1 MRDGLQINRKFND
14 LEHDR
19 KFKIMLARRVAAV
32 ANFQSSK
39 MALMVALNSGTAA

>member
-1 MRDGLQINRKFND
+1 MNCEIRG

-19 KFKIMLARRVAAV
+19 KFKIVLAQEVVAV

-39 MALMVALNSGTAA
+39 MALRLVSSFEWGA

>member
-1 MRDGLQINRKFND
+1 MDCEIRD

-19 KFKIMLARRVAAV
+19 KFKIVLAQEVVPV

-39 MALMVALNSGTAA
+39 MALRLVSRLEWGA

>member
-1 MRDGLQINRKFND
+1 MDREIKD

-19 KFKIMLARRVAAV
+19 KFKIMLAREVVAV

-39 MALMVALNSGTAA
+39 MALRQVPSFEWGA

>member
-1 MRDGLQINRKFND
+1 MDCEIRD

-19 KFKIMLARRVAAV
+19 KFKIVLALEVVPV

-39 MALMVALNSGTAA
+39 MALRLVSSFEWGA